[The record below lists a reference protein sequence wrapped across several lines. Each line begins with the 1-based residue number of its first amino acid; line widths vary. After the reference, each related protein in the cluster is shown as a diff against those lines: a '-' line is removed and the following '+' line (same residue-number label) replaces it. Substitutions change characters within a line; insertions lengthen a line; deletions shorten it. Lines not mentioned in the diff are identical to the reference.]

1 MRRAPQLLAGVAIA
15 ALGAVLVI
23 APGLVRDLLGRTPA
37 TPSDWINL
45 RATFG
50 GTLLGVG
57 AFIAWLPARRPWLRA
72 GLGLLGWGMAGIGAA
87 RLVGFALDGNPDS
100 RQYVWLIAEVVL
112 VAASVFALRR
122 VKRPGT

>member
-87 RLVGFALDGNPDS
+87 RLVGFALDGSPDS

>member
-23 APGLVRDLLGRTPA
+23 APGLVRDLLGRAPA

-57 AFIAWLPARRPWLRA
+57 AFVAWLPARRPWLRA
-72 GLGLLGWGMAGIGAA
+72 GLGLLGWGMAGVGVA
-87 RLVGFALDGNPDS
+87 RLVGFALDGSPDS
-100 RQYVWLIAEVVL
+100 RQYVWLIAEIVL

-122 VKRPGT
+122 GRWAPA